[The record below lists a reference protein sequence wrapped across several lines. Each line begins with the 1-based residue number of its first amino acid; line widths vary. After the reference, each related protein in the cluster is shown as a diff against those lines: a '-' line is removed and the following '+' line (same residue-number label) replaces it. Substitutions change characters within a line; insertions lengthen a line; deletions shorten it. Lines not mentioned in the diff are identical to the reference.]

1 MHQNLVFNAARRIRR
16 KLDVPVGPEGIDGL
30 DESDG
35 PDGNQVL
42 EIDTGVFK
50 AACNIHNKAQI
61 VLNKRLLGRL
71 ITLLQRGDCL
81 PFLLGLQR
89 CRQHI
94 AAANVHDLS
103 RLQKAQLLQNDF

>member
-1 MHQNLVFNAARRIRR
+1 M
-16 KLDVPVGPEGIDGL
+16 
-30 DESDG
+30 
-35 PDGNQVL
+35 
-42 EIDTGVFK
+42 
-50 AACNIHNKAQI
+50 
-61 VLNKRLLGRL
+61 LNKRLLGRL